1 MCEEIKLLPHS
12 KHCVSLSQDLTKEE
26 RSAALIPRIK
36 DAMAFGLDVLD
47 AAFEKID
54 VNEANS
60 ESEDDDTTYVT
71 EAILEPKVTSH
82 VANDMM

>member
-1 MCEEIKLLPHS
+1 
-12 KHCVSLSQDLTKEE
+12 
-26 RSAALIPRIK
+26 
-36 DAMAFGLDVLD
+36 MAFGLDVLD

-71 EAILEPKVTSH
+71 EAMLEPKVMSH
-82 VANDMM
+82 VANDMSLV